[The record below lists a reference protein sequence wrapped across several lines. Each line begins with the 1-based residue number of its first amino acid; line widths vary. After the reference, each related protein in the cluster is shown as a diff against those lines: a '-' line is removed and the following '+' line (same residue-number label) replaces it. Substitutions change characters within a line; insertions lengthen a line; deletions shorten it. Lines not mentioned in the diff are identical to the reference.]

1 MAAISQQIPNLLGGV
16 SQQPDS
22 IKLPGQVKEAI
33 NAYLDPTFGCSKRP
47 PTKFIAKLGNDVPSY
62 AKWIPI
68 FRDTKERYVMC
79 LYNSGTDVLVRVW
92 DTSTGVERTVTVSN
106 ESKQY
111 LSAVSLDNIN
121 ALTINDYTFIAN
133 SERVVSMSGSSSA
146 ASSSEALVIL
156 DTISYNTNYAIDFI
170 NDGAT
175 TQVKKYRA
183 KAITISPG
191 SYEVEDA
198 GVCTQNGA
206 QTFSNLSGGT
216 GGIGLGFRVV
226 NQCAAYLRTDNIFT
240 VSGVTAITTSVSSS
254 AAKPAAGTYTV
265 SRAGSSNIVV
275 SLSYTSRSVRT
286 GFTTTTATV
295 TRVSG
300 GSDWPQGSRG
310 VIDHPTTP
318 IIFEI
323 VGSTSTSTR
332 YVSKYTCS
340 ASLINGG
347 ENWRVGDKVTV
358 TVNGKSFEVT
368 VTEEDFV
375 YTYATGGSAVSTTP
389 VDATGGMLTVGS
401 VVADLVTKVNAIANF
416 AATGIGNVV
425 HIRRTDGRDF
435 GITTRGGV
443 TNKALYAIKNSVN
456 DVSRLPVQCIDGYIL
471 KVANLDQADGDD
483 YYVKFVSDT
492 AGIPGTG
499 SWEETVKPG
508 ISISLNSSTMPQA
521 LIRLPSGNFELR
533 SLSTQYSDTQSW
545 AQREVGDDTTNP
557 IPSFVGKS
565 ISNMFFFANRFGV
578 LSGDTV
584 VMTQPGD
591 YFNFFNGSAI
601 AVSEADSI
609 DLAASATKSATLMAA
624 VGTSTGL
631 VLFSQNV
638 QFLLSSQDATFST
651 STAKLTELSNYTYNA
666 TAMPVDTGISVAFPS
681 STDTATHVFEMAV
694 NSAENRPQVASI
706 TRAVPTYLP
715 SGMKFSS
722 VSPNNSLFL
731 FGDQSNSLYVF
742 SFFNSGNERN
752 LAGWSKWTYP
762 GRVLLHAFDR
772 DTSFAVIEI
781 AGRPVLVRSELRD
794 NQTGSPVLVNGQG
807 FDPRLDLYSAKA
819 STTIVASSTTSKV
832 YLPAGA
838 YDIGLS
844 LCVIFTGGD
853 YSGTYEF
860 PAVLNDGMGYYFV
873 LDNDLVASDFYV
885 GVTYEFSL
893 LLPSFY
899 VTTQDRSDKINS
911 PVVES
916 VYIDTFYTGLLT
928 ASIDRKGY
936 DQVEIDLDNSPADTA
951 LANSPLVEEIN
962 RSVVHPYC
970 LGRDLNITIK
980 SSTPLPVT
988 ISSYGW
994 TGHYNNRGVS
1004 IIR

>member
-22 IKLPGQVKEAI
+22 IKLPGQVREAT
-33 NAYLDPTFGCSKRP
+33 NAFLDPTFGCSKRP
-47 PTKFIAKLGNDVPSY
+47 PTKFIAKLGNDIPSY
-62 AKWIPI
+62 ARWIPI
-68 FRDTKERYVMC
+68 FRDSTERYVMC
-79 LYNSGTDVLVRVW
+79 LYNSGTNVVVRVW

-111 LSAVSLDNIN
+111 LAALSLDNIN

-133 SERVVSMSGSSSA
+133 SERVVSMSSGSSA
-146 ASSSEALVIL
+146 ASSSQALIVL

-183 KAITISPG
+183 KAVTIAPG

-216 GGIGLGFRVV
+216 GGVGLGFRVV
-226 NQCAAYLRTDNIFT
+226 NQCAAYLRTDNVFT
-240 VSGVTAITTSVSSS
+240 VTGVTAITTSVGS

-265 SRAGSSNIVV
+265 TRSGASNIVV
-275 SLSYTSRSVRT
+275 SLSYTTTSFRPGFSSTSV
-286 GFTTTTATV
+286 TV

-318 IIFEI
+318 ITFEI
-323 VGSTSTSTR
+323 VGTTSTYTR

-340 ASLINGG
+340 VSLINGG

-358 TVNGKSFEVT
+358 SVNGKSFDVT
-368 VTEEDFV
+368 VSEEDFV
-375 YTYATGGSAVSTTP
+375 YTYASGGSAVSTTP
-389 VDATGGMLTVGS
+389 VDTAGGTLTVGS
-401 VVADLVTKVNAIANF
+401 VVADLVTKVNAIANY

-425 HIRRTDGRDF
+425 HIRRTDGREF
-435 GITTRGGV
+435 GLATRGGV

-456 DVSRLPVQCIDGYIL
+456 DVSRLPVQCVDGYIL

-483 YYVKFVSDT
+483 YYVRFVSDT
-492 AGIPGTG
+492 AGIPGSG

-508 ISISLNSSTMPQA
+508 ISTSLNPSTMPQA
-521 LIRLPSGNFELR
+521 LIRLSSGDFELR
-533 SLSTQYSDTQSW
+533 PLSSQYSETQSW
-545 AQREVGDDTTNP
+545 APREVGDDTTNP
-557 IPSFVGKS
+557 VPSFVGKG
-565 ISNMFFFANRFGV
+565 ISNMFFYANRFGV

-601 AVSEADSI
+601 AVSDADSI
-609 DLAASATKSATLMAA
+609 DLAASATKSATLTAA
-624 VGTSTGL
+624 VGTSLGL
-631 VLFSQNV
+631 VLFSQSV
-638 QFLLSSQDATFST
+638 QFLLSSQDASFST
-651 STAKLTELSNYTYNA
+651 STAKLTELSNYTYNSN
-666 TAMPVDTGISVAFPS
+666 AMPVDTGVSVAFPS
-681 STDTATHVFEMAV
+681 STDSATQVFEMAV
-694 NSAENRPQVASI
+694 TSVDNRPQVASI

-715 SGMKFSS
+715 SDMKFSS

-781 AGRPVLVRSELRD
+781 GGKPVLVRSELRD
-794 NQTGSPVLVNGQG
+794 NQTGSPILVKGQY
-807 FDPRLDLYSAKA
+807 FDPRLDLYVPKSR
-819 STTIVASSTTSKV
+819 TTIVASADTSKV
-832 YLPAGA
+832 YLPAGV
-838 YDIGLS
+838 YDTGFK
-844 LCVIFTGGD
+844 LCVVFTSGDSNGG
-853 YSGTYEF
+853 YQF
-860 PAVLNDGMGYYFV
+860 PAVLQDGTGYYFV
-873 LDNDLVASDFYV
+873 LDNDYVASDFYV
-885 GVTYEFSL
+885 GVVYEMSVS
-893 LLPSFY
+893 LPSFY
-899 VTTQDRSDKINS
+899 VTAQDRSDKINN
-911 PVVES
+911 PVVET
-916 VYIDTFYTGLLT
+916 VYIDTFYTGLIT
-928 ASIDRKGY
+928 ASVDRKGY
-936 DQVEIDLDNSPADTA
+936 DQLTIDLDNSPADTA
-951 LANSPLVEEIN
+951 LSNSPLVEEIN
-962 RSVVHPYC
+962 RSVLHPYC
-970 LGRDLNITIK
+970 LGKDLNITIK

-988 ISSYGW
+988 LSSYGW

>member
-22 IKLPGQVKEAI
+22 IKLPGQVREAI
-33 NAYLDPTFGCSKRP
+33 NAHLDPTFGCSKRP
-47 PTKFIAKLGNDVPSY
+47 PTKFIAKLGTDVPSY
-62 AKWIPI
+62 AKWIPV

-79 LYNSGTDVLVRVW
+79 LYNSGTDIVVRVW
-92 DTSTGVERTVTVSN
+92 DTSTGIERTVSVNN

-121 ALTINDYTFIAN
+121 SLTINDYTFIAN
-133 SERVVSMSGSSSA
+133 SERVVSMSGGGSA
-146 ASSSEALVIL
+146 ASASQALVIL

-170 NDGAT
+170 KDGTT

-183 KAITISPG
+183 KSLTISPG

-206 QTFSNLSGGT
+206 QTFSNLSGGV

-226 NQCAAYLRTDNIFT
+226 NQCAAYLRTDNVFT
-240 VSGVTAITTSVSSS
+240 VSGVNTITTKVGLD
-254 AAKPAAGTYTV
+254 ARPAAGSYTV
-265 SRAGSSNIVV
+265 SRSGSSDIVV
-275 SLSYTSRSVRT
+275 SLTYRT
-286 GFTTTTATV
+286 FPGGANPSV

-300 GSDWPQGSRG
+300 GSDWPQGAIG
-310 VIDHPTTP
+310 VISHPTTP
-318 IIFEI
+318 IAFEI
-323 VGSTSTSTR
+323 TGTNSANTR

-340 ASLINGG
+340 VSLINGG

-358 TVNGKSFEVT
+358 SVNGKSFEIT

-375 YTYATGGSAVSTTP
+375 YTYASGGSAVSTTP
-389 VDATGGMLTVGS
+389 IDTAGGILAVGS
-401 VVADLVTKVNAIANF
+401 VVADLVSKVNAIANF
-416 AATGIGNVV
+416 TATGIGNVI
-425 HIRRTDGRDF
+425 HILRTDGREF
-435 GITTRGGV
+435 GISTRGGV
-443 TNKALYAIKNSVN
+443 TNRALYAIKNSVN
-456 DVSRLPVQCIDGYIL
+456 DVSRLPVQCVDGYIL
-471 KVANLDQADGDD
+471 KVSNLDQADGDD
-483 YYVKFVSDT
+483 YYVRFVSDA
-492 AGIPGTG
+492 AGVPGSG

-508 ISISLNSSTMPQA
+508 ISTSLNSSTMPQA
-521 LIRLPSGNFELR
+521 LIRLSSGDFELR
-533 SLSTQYSDTQSW
+533 PLSAEYSDTQSW
-545 AQREVGDDTTNP
+545 AQREVGDDITNP

-591 YFNFFNGSAI
+591 YFNFFSGSAI
-601 AVSEADSI
+601 SVSSSDPI
-609 DLAASATKSATLMAA
+609 DLAASATKSANLMAA

-631 VLFSQNV
+631 VLFSQSV

-651 STAKLTELSNYTYNA
+651 STAKLTELSNYTYNS
-666 TAMPVDTGISVAFPS
+666 TAMPVDTGVSVAFPS
-681 STDTATHVFEMAV
+681 STDTATQVFEMAV
-694 NSAENRPQVASI
+694 NSSENRPQVASI

-722 VSPNNSLFL
+722 VTPNNSLFL

-752 LAGWSKWTYP
+752 LAGWSKWIYP
-762 GRVLLHAFDR
+762 GRVLLHVFDR

-794 NQTGSPVLVNGQG
+794 NQTGSPVLVSGRG

-819 STTIVASSTTSKV
+819 STTIVASSSSSKV
-832 YLPAGA
+832 YLPAGS

-844 LCVIFTGGD
+844 LCVIFTSGD
-853 YSGTYEF
+853 FTGTYEF
-860 PAVLNDGMGYYFV
+860 PTVLKDGTGYYFV

-885 GVTYEFSL
+885 GVVYEMSIS
-893 LLPSFY
+893 LPSFY
-899 VTTQDRSDKINS
+899 VTTQDRSDKINN
-911 PVVES
+911 PVVET
-916 VYIDTFYTGLLT
+916 VYIDTFYTGLLR

-936 DQVEIDLDNSPADTA
+936 DQIDIDLDNSPADTA
-951 LANSPLVEEIN
+951 LANAPLVEEIN

-988 ISSYGW
+988 ISSYAW